1 MGVIYFF
8 YAFQMWGGWKEGV
21 SRKERGKRHTRLC
34 LVRASALLQLAKYAG
49 PTGTRSL
56 EPRFSYQVHQVGLL
70 ACVDVFPVDFS

>member
-21 SRKERGKRHTRLC
+21 SRKERGTKHARLC

-56 EPRFSYQVHQVGLL
+56 EPRFSYQVLL
-70 ACVDVFPVDFS
+70 GGITCLCRCFSR